1 MQAVENI
8 KSAYEMSN
16 LLLTQPADWFI
27 EDKTFQAVKDS
38 QLDIVRFLKSQG
50 QEDLGKLPLHAVI
63 DEPIKD
69 VYTAPIL
76 SETFCDIFKDELQ
89 NIKEHFNFEP
99 NTEEDTLRQIPE
111 IVLQEHIP
119 DLYFSLMSVVSSILD
134 P

>member
-8 KSAYEMSN
+8 KSTYEMSN
-16 LLLTQPADWFI
+16 LLLTQPSDWFI
-27 EDKTFQAVKDS
+27 EDKTFKAVKDS

-89 NIKEHFNFEP
+89 NIKEHFNF
-99 NTEEDTLRQIPE
+99 
-111 IVLQEHIP
+111 
-119 DLYFSLMSVVSSILD
+119 
-134 P
+134 